1 MMITIQ
7 DLKVT
12 FKNQTALNIQRPVTF
27 NSGDR
32 IGIIGANG
40 AGKSTLIN
48 ACLGL
53 VPYSGSID
61 SNVRPEQMAVH
72 LQANTYSELMPI
84 SKVIETILNTKIK
97 HNQKLQ
103 ELIAFFD
110 FEASLKKKYKNLSGG
125 QKQRLTLILVL
136 MQDAPITFFDEV
148 TSGLDFETRQQ
159 LMQKVRAWYKGKD
172 ATICLVSH
180 YYDELE
186 QLVNKIL
193 ILDKGQVVDFDYATE
208 LFAKYCGY
216 SVIVLDRNSKYE
228 AEINKNDEIY
238 GPDHLIVLGCRDKEH
253 EQTIAKQL
261 IDKNINFKRSNSDI
275 EIMSYN
281 AILSNN
287 GGKRHEN

>member
-1 MMITIQ
+1 MITIQ
-7 DLKVT
+7 NLTVT
-12 FKNQTALNIQRPVTF
+12 FKDQKALDIQRPITF

-40 AGKSTLIN
+40 AGKSTMIN

-61 SNVRPEQMAVH
+61 SSVRPEQMAVH

-97 HNQKLQ
+97 NNEKLQ

-159 LMQKVRAWYKGKD
+159 LMQKVRAWYQGKN

-193 ILDKGQVVDFDYATE
+193 ILDKGKVVDFDYTTE

-216 SVIVLDRNSKYE
+216 SVIVLDRTPKHE
-228 AEINKNDEIY
+228 AEINKRDEIY
-238 GPDHLIVLGCRDKEH
+238 GPDHLIVLGCQDKDH
-253 EQTIAKQL
+253 EQEIAKHL

-281 AILSNN
+281 AILNNN
-287 GGKRHEN
+287 GGKRYEN